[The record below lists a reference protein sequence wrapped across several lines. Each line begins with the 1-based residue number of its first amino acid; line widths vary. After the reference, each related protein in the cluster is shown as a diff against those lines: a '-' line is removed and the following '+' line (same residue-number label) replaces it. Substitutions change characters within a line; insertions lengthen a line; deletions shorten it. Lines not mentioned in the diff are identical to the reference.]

1 MDWVRYLEWR
11 LYLRWLHWCGHQYIT
26 FCGNL
31 CIPTKTVKSK
41 PCFDSTILQKIE
53 LRIWRTNLGML
64 TALRTS
70 KSSMI
75 SRTLLKKINQITGV
89 NLSKIWILR
98 TVDNCGLAWTSL
110 LTKPAATPI
119 DTSDTTLPDKL
130 NMHGLTAPRQPR
142 HPRLT
147 WMVTSLHLSS
157 MTLMWIVN
165 YRGLMYGNHRAPTRF
180 PRGSSNIVVTNS
192 ARCLYF

>member
-110 LTKPAATPI
+110 LTKPAATLSTHPI
-119 DTSDTTLPDKL
+119 QLCQTNWTCTVWRPLASRATP
-130 NMHGLTAPRQPR
+130 G
-142 HPRLT
+142 
-147 WMVTSLHLSS
+147 W
-157 MTLMWIVN
+157 
-165 YRGLMYGNHRAPTRF
+165 RGW
-180 PRGSSNIVVTNS
+180 
-192 ARCLYF
+192 